1 LIDRKATYSFVYNKF
16 VKKSNIQ
23 LEKLEGLVIGT
34 SLGEAIDID
43 FVLRRVLVEVER
55 HEIWVDLLP
64 LELQDFDVIFW
75 MDWLSIHRA

>member
-1 LIDRKATYSFVYNKF
+1 

-34 SLGEAIDID
+34 SWEAIDID
-43 FVLRRVLVEVER
+43 FVFRRVLVEVER

>member
-1 LIDRKATYSFVYNKF
+1 MIDRKATYSFVYNKF

-43 FVLRRVLVEVER
+43 FVLRRVLVKVER

>member
-43 FVLRRVLVEVER
+43 FVFRRVLVEVER

>member
-34 SLGEAIDID
+34 SLGEAIDIY

>member
-55 HEIWVDLLP
+55 HEI
-64 LELQDFDVIFW
+64 
-75 MDWLSIHRA
+75 

>member
-1 LIDRKATYSFVYNKF
+1 M
-16 VKKSNIQ
+16 KKSNIQ

-34 SLGEAIDID
+34 SWEAIDID
-43 FVLRRVLVEVER
+43 FVFRRVLVEVER

>member
-43 FVLRRVLVEVER
+43 FVFWRVLVEVER